1 MQTNHIAFINRMI
14 YDNDVDLFSDFT
26 DELLANYLKISFRWH
41 EEIVQLH
48 AVRSVSEIHKRLFSR
63 DLISTFFKRQ
73 NRNSNLKIRSELWIW
88 LVIEH
93 CMKQLFDS
101 QAESRSMN
109 QRNELLMIARSRSK
123 MLVMMSTDS
132 DKILLFVILS
142 QLSRAKIIIVI
153 VSLIALK
160 QDLQKRCKQWSIHC
174 MSYDSFFTRNQLHAV
189 SSLLL
194 VNIENVVT
202 SDFVEFAQT
211 LHVNDRLN
219 RIVLN
224 EIHQLL
230 IINHYRQRMS
240 FISQFRD
247 IFVSFVCMIDTLSL
261 IVEMNLKQMLHFT
274 RCDTVRV
281 SNDRSNL
288 QYCVQT
294 ISTSNDRSS
303 EDDNL
308 LINETIRVCMQ
319 NIKIWKAVVSD
330 DRISIAR
337 DIVYVRNKQVRK
349 ILTEIIDCEFYHETL
364 SREKRT
370 RMTIAWSQEKIDLFL
385 VATSSFSVDVH
396 YSFIRKVIHLNAFD
410 DLVNYEQKIERV
422 DRDDLST
429 ICLTLLADR
438 WFVQWN
444 SKYRTDFLNYDCVRM
459 TKFLQDQQC
468 YRELLIVYLDEDFD
482 IACNQFTKD
491 FIERVSCEF
500 CHHRSDK
507 SSTKTVNSHLEIS
520 INFSRDILIDTS
532 RRSIASSSF
541 FSSSRFV
548 QNALDIVF
556 QISSRFLV
564 FLFSSSIR
572 HAVTA
577 LRSNTSQRSS
587 TSLHATISLS
597 VNTRFTTSFIV
608 SASSQLIDFN
618 VLELTSISV
627 SVSFALFDQVSSD
640 ESENSDESFDN
651 ELDDEERETYDVVV
665 RLACNA
671 IVVKKKSFELFES
684 RIVAWKQACIF
695 CFFVKK
701 RLIEEIH
708 DDCLQLTHNQILR
721 THRRNITLRR
731 FTACFNC
738 DQMQSICRMQEAKS
752 RCMQNR
758 LIWHVNW
765 IACYLDEEFDRIMI
779 SLLKDSNL
787 ITNEITSLKQWDYVH
802 WLAQNFELFNRF
814 AFNLNRLIHHWL
826 NRLKTLCM
834 FDHWKIIARCLHHIA
849 NNENIQLIIW
859 VDCCRVRNW
868 MNWNRI
874 EFDATIAC
882 YDCMQ
887 LLFTSSSFEQIEREF
902 LYKVNVMSKWTSHV
916 T

>member
-1 MQTNHIAFINRMI
+1 MI
-14 YDNDVDLFSDFT
+14 YDNDVDLFFDLT
-26 DELLANYLKISFRWH
+26 DELLTNYLKISSRWH
-41 EEIVQLH
+41 EEIMQLH
-48 AVRSVSEIHKRLFSR
+48 AIRSVSEIHKRLFNR
-63 DLISTFFKRQ
+63 DLISIFFKRQ

-88 LVIEH
+88 FVIEH

-101 QAESRSMN
+101 QTEFRNTN

-123 MLVMMSTDS
+123 MLVMMFIDN

-160 QDLQKRCKQWSIHC
+160 QDLQERCKQWDIHC
-174 MSYDSFFTRNQLHAV
+174 MSYDFFFIRNQLHAI
-189 SSLLL
+189 SSLFL
-194 VNIENVVT
+194 VNIENVVI

-224 EIHQLL
+224 ETHQLL
-230 IINHYRQRMS
+230 IINYYRQRMS
-240 FISQFRD
+240 LIFQLRD
-247 IFVSFVCMIDTLSL
+247 IFASFVCIIDILSF
-261 IVEMNLKQMLHFT
+261 IVEMNFKQMLHFT
-274 RCDTVRV
+274 RCDIVRV
-281 SNDRSNL
+281 NNDRFNL

-294 ISTSNDRSS
+294 ISTSNDRSF
-303 EDDNL
+303 ENDNL

-319 NIKIWKAVVSD
+319 NIEIWKTIVFD

-349 ILTEIIDCEFYHETL
+349 TLAKIIDCEFYHETL
-364 SREKRT
+364 SREKRA
-370 RMTIAWSQEKIDLFL
+370 RMTIAWSQEKIDFFL
-385 VATSSFSVDVH
+385 VTTSSFNVDVH
-396 YSFIRKVIHLNAFD
+396 YFFIRKVIHLNAFD
-410 DLVNYEQKIERV
+410 DFVNYEQKIERV

-429 ICLTLLADR
+429 ICLTLLTNR
-438 WFVQWN
+438 WFVQWD

-459 TKFLQDQQC
+459 TRFLQNQQC
-468 YRELLIVYLDEDFD
+468 YREFLTVYFDEDSD

-491 FIERVSCEF
+491 FIERMLCEF
-500 CHHRSDK
+500 CYHRFDK
-507 SSTKTVNSHLEIS
+507 NSTKTVNSHFEIS
-520 INFSRDILIDTS
+520 ISFSRDTLIDIS
-532 RRSIASSSF
+532 RRSIVSNSF

-556 QISSRFLV
+556 QISFRFFVLS
-564 FLFSSSIR
+564 FSSSIR
-572 HAVTA
+572 HAVIV
-577 LRSNTSQRSS
+577 LRSNTSQRSN
-587 TSLHATISLS
+587 TSLHAAISLF

-608 SASSQLIDFN
+608 SASNQLIDFN
-618 VLELTSISV
+618 VLELTSIFV
-627 SVSFALFDQVSSD
+627 STFFALFDQVSSD

-651 ELDDEERETYDVVV
+651 EFDDEKRETYNVVV

-731 FTACFNC
+731 FIACFNC
-738 DQMQSICRMQEAKS
+738 DQMQSICRMQKAKN

-765 IACYLDEEFDRIMI
+765 IACYFDEEFDRIMI
-779 SLLKDSNL
+779 SLLEDSDL

-802 WLAQNFELFNRF
+802 WLAQNFELFNRS
-814 AFNLNRLIHHWL
+814 AFNLSRFTHHWL

-834 FDHWKIIARCLHHIA
+834 FDHWRIIARYLHHIA
-849 NNENIQLIIW
+849 CNENIQFIIW
-859 VDCCRVRNW
+859 IDCCRVRNW

-882 YDCMQ
+882 YVCMQ
-887 LLFTSSSFEQIEREF
+887 LLFTSSNFEQIEREF